1 MHIDVTSG
9 STACQGPL
17 AAGQTGR
24 DSSLE
29 NPETALLPDPM
40 LSLLTSGDPMEKIA
54 ALLTHS
60 SRQDRKNARESAAL
74 EERNIMEEGR
84 KRVKAMRDK
93 ADEIRKEAWVNG
105 TVGVVSGS
113 AMIASAALAQ
123 QDASDAAKKESSAV
137 AKPGETSP
145 TANQQA
151 VDASTTA
158 APDAS
163 APQEPKI
170 DRAKLVEGGA
180 KIFSGVGEIVAGAYR
195 AEQQECDGDAAEH
208 EMLAQ
213 AATRRKE
220 EYDAQARDAGEMLR
234 KIADFLRDVRS
245 AQNEASKAAI
255 YRA

>member
-1 MHIDVTSG
+1 MHINVTSG
-9 STACQGPL
+9 PTACQGPL

-24 DSSLE
+24 DSSVE

-40 LSLLTSGDPMEKIA
+40 LSLLISGDPMEKIA

-60 SRQDRKNARESAAL
+60 SRLDRKNARESAAL

-93 ADEIRKEAWVNG
+93 ADAIRKEAWVAG
-105 TVGVVSGS
+105 AVGVVSGS

-123 QDASDAAKKESSAV
+123 QDAATAAKKETSEFSR
-137 AKPGETSP
+137 TSP
-145 TANQQA
+145 TANPHAGQA
-151 VDASTTA
+151 APSPAA

-163 APQEPKI
+163 VLQEPPI
-170 DRAKLVEGGA
+170 DRAKLVDGGA
-180 KIFSGVGEIVAGAYR
+180 KMFSGVGEIVAHAYQ
-195 AEQQECDGDAAEH
+195 AEQQDCDADAAEH
-208 EMLAQ
+208 ETLAQ

-220 EYDAQARDAGEMLR
+220 EYDDQARDAREMLR